1 MKVQNT
7 LQLLETVQQENA
19 LVKVIEQ
26 LNKDMYMAALDIEFP
41 TDISP
46 ASLVDNLQVHV
57 ELLLYKQYDDY
68 LNFMYRV
75 DVQEADLLKLNGLL
89 PKDLI
94 KEITFLILKREWQ
107 KVYFRSKF

>member
-1 MKVQNT
+1 MEQENA
-7 LQLLETVQQENA
+7 LQLLQTVQQENA
-19 LVKVIEQ
+19 YVKVVEQ

-46 ASLVDNLQVHV
+46 ASLVKNLQMQL
-57 ELLLYKQYDDY
+57 ETLLLRQYDDY
-68 LNFMYRV
+68 LNLMYRV
-75 DVQEADLLKLNGLL
+75 DVQEADLLKLNGLFAE
-89 PKDLI
+89 DLL